1 MLEALLAQGS
11 LTRSSLGGHQVIE
24 LVRRVRRDS
33 TREQM
38 HFDLRE
44 DIDRRELNQAKVEA
58 LVHAAY
64 DFRPTRF
71 EEIREINYRGSV
83 RLFDA
88 FNEAGGS
95 RAVFISSIAA
105 YERCRSLYGQ
115 VKLET
120 EKETLSRGYWVLRAG
135 LVRGNEPGGIVGTML
150 RLVKK
155 LPVVPIIGYGSKC
168 LYAISAEEVSR
179 IVGYMIER
187 RPESVES
194 AVVLAAHD
202 HAFSLDDLV
211 RDLTRDFHLKRRWLL
226 PVPWQSAWLG
236 SALWNLLAS
245 RSACSDSVLSMMNP
259 DPSPPFVDLE
269 RFLHDS

>member
-1 MLEALLAQGS
+1 MRVAVTGAQGFVGSRVADS
-11 LTRSSLGGHQVIE
+11 LE

-33 TREQM
+33 KREQM

-120 EKETLSRGYWVLRAG
+120 EKEALSRGYWVLRAG
-135 LVRGNEPGGIVGTML
+135 LVRGNEPGGIVRTML

-194 AVVLAAHD
+194 AMVLAAHD
-202 HAFSLDDLV
+202 HVFSLDDLV

-226 PVPWQSAWLG
+226 PVPWQSAWL
-236 SALWNLLAS
+236 ALRTLESLGLS
-245 RSACSDSVLSMMNP
+245 IGLRSDSVLSMMNP